1 MVKEFIYPFIIRYE
15 DGVYYA
21 NSTDIDECFTDG
33 DSIQEVISNI
43 DDVLE
48 AMVSYYIEENKTLPQ
63 PNFEIETK
71 GKIYISKIKI
81 DIDKLKNKSIK
92 KTLSIPKWIND
103 EAMEKGVNFSK
114 ILQDA
119 LIEYLK

>member
-1 MVKEFIYPFIIRYE
+1 MVKEFVYPFIIKYE

-21 NSTDIDECFTDG
+21 NSTDIDKCFTDG

-71 GKIYISKIKI
+71 DKIYISI
-81 DIDKLKNKSIK
+81 DINKLKNKSIK
-92 KTLSIPKWIND
+92 KLSVFLN
-103 EAMEKGVNFSK
+103 G
-114 ILQDA
+114 
-119 LIEYLK
+119 

>member
-21 NSTDIDECFTDG
+21 NSTD
-33 DSIQEVISNI
+33 I

-71 GKIYISKIKI
+71 DKIYISKIKI